1 MNAVKRSLPTIVG
14 LIFALGWPLVLAA
27 LVPNQNLANRGQD
40 LLILFCEWGSVL
52 VLFAIATGW
61 ERVPFLPSVGFRP
74 LQRPDWIFIAVLVV
88 ITAAMAVALAAIRPA
103 LSGTNAAQL
112 HQVESAP
119 FGLRLALVISAGI
132 CEEILF
138 RGYAL
143 ERLQLFTRNIWTAGL
158 VGTVLFTLA
167 HAPRYG
173 FQPDLIGVF
182 VIGAILSI
190 VYIWRRN
197 IAGCIALHWLIDGFG
212 VLLVPVFAT
221 IK

>member
-1 MNAVKRSLPTIVG
+1 MSAVKHPLPTIVG
-14 LIFALGWPLVLAA
+14 LTFALGWPLVLAA
-27 LVPNQNLANRGQD
+27 LVPNQNLANQGQD
-40 LLILFCEWGSVL
+40 LLILFCEWGSVGI
-52 VLFAIATGW
+52 LFVIVAGW
-61 ERVPFLPSVGFRP
+61 ERVPFLSSVGFRP
-74 LQRPDWIFIAVLVV
+74 LKRPDWIFIAVLVV
-88 ITAAMAVALAAIRPA
+88 ITAAMAVALAAIHPA

-119 FGLRLALVISAGI
+119 FGLRVALVISAGI

-143 ERLQLFTRNIWTAGL
+143 ERLQLFTRNIWMAGL